1 MQGSFLVIEVMSW
14 AAIRGQEAARE
25 QVLRYW
31 RSGRWGHAYA
41 LTGPAGIGKRLFAR
55 ELAKGLMCERGAA
68 ELAACDRCPSCLQV
82 LAETHPDV
90 HVVRTPEGKHSL
102 PVEQMREFCAALW
115 RKPLR
120 GGWVV
125 GIVEDAEEMNAESA
139 NAFLKTL
146 EEPPAGV
153 VILLVASSWERL
165 LPTIRSRCQQVSLR
179 PLGREDVA
187 AILTEHGVEDEAV
200 REAALRWCR
209 GSASR
214 ALAIA
219 RGGLWELREELLSR
233 LFQGQVEVD
242 GWVKRCLEYAEGAG
256 KESAAQRERA
266 ELVLDVLLE
275 GLREGLRWGVIGE
288 SGSSPE
294 EQRQQTLGLRFGV
307 EQILDWQERTLQ
319 AYEHLD
325 RRVPLP
331 LVFESLFEHYAQ
343 ACSGLKVQTTPAG

>member
-1 MQGSFLVIEVMSW
+1 
-14 AAIRGQEAARE
+14 
-25 QVLRYW
+25 
-31 RSGRWGHAYA
+31 
-41 LTGPAGIGKRLFAR
+41 
-55 ELAKGLMCERGAA
+55 
-68 ELAACDRCPSCLQV
+68 
-82 LAETHPDV
+82 
-90 HVVRTPEGKHSL
+90 
-102 PVEQMREFCAALW
+102 
-115 RKPLR
+115 
-120 GGWVV
+120 
-125 GIVEDAEEMNAESA
+125 
-139 NAFLKTL
+139 
-146 EEPPAGV
+146 
-153 VILLVASSWERL
+153 
-165 LPTIRSRCQQVSLR
+165 
-179 PLGREDVA
+179 
-187 AILTEHGVEDEAV
+187 
-200 REAALRWCR
+200 
-209 GSASR
+209 
-214 ALAIA
+214 
-219 RGGLWELREELLSR
+219 LREELLSR

-275 GLREGLRWGVIGE
+275 GLREGLRWGVIGG

>member
-1 MQGSFLVIEVMSW
+1 MSW

-25 QVLRYW
+25 QVLRCW

-41 LTGPAGIGKRLFAR
+41 LTGPPGIGKRLFAR
-55 ELAKGLMCERGAA
+55 ELAKALMCERGTG

-82 LAETHPDV
+82 MAGTHPDV

-102 PVEQMREFCAALW
+102 PVEQMREFCAGLW

-165 LPTIRSRCQQVSLR
+165 LPTIRSRCQQVSLQ
-179 PLGREDVA
+179 PLRREEVA
-187 AILTEHGVEDEAV
+187 AILTEHGVEEEAV

-219 RGGLWELREELLSR
+219 KGGLWELREALLGA
-233 LFQGQVEVD
+233 LAEGKVEVE
-242 GWVKRCLEYAEGAG
+242 GWVRRCLEYAEGAG
-256 KESAAQRERA
+256 KDAAAQRERA

-275 GLREGLRWGVIGE
+275 GLREGLRWGVIGGTPSHAEE
-288 SGSSPE
+288 SRH
-294 EQRQQTLGLRFGV
+294 QALGQCFGV
-307 EQILDWQERTLQ
+307 EQLLDWQERTLQ

-325 RRVPLP
+325 RRVPLT
-331 LVFESLFEHYAQ
+331 LIFESLFEHYAQ
-343 ACSGLKVQTTPAG
+343 ACSGWKAPRTPAG